1 MLLLSMLKLGW
12 CVTLPAHLPIVY
24 SPNVI
29 IRAKFLL
36 STSALMSAAKSFSG
50 YTPSREV
57 REGNNLFEVHNSQM
71 KEIVSPLNVRS
82 FLIFN
87 ISSNVIALPLTRH
100 TCASSERGSI

>member
-12 CVTLPAHLPIVY
+12 CVTLPAHLQVIY

-29 IRAKFLL
+29 IRAKLLL
-36 STSALMSAAKSFSG
+36 STSALMSAAKSLSV

-57 REGNNLFEVHNSQM
+57 REENNLFEVHNSQM
-71 KEIVSPLNVRS
+71 KEIISSLNVPS

-87 ISSNVIALPLTRH
+87 ISSNVISLPLTKH
-100 TCASSERGSI
+100 KCASSERGSI